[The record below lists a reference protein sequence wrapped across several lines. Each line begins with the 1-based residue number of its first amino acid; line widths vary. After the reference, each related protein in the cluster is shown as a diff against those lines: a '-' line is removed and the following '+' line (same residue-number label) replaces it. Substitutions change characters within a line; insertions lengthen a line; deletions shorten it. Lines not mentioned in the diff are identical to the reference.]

1 MQRRR
6 PAGFSGSFFEI
17 TLLNCV
23 YPRLAAEGGS
33 LGVSESLKTGS
44 LKLKGSPHDNTVIL
58 TSCWQ
63 PFGPA

>member
-23 YPRLAAEGGS
+23 YPRLVAEGVS
-33 LGVSESLKTGS
+33 LGVSESLKTGP
-44 LKLKGSPHDNTVIL
+44 LKLKGRPHDWKYCNIVIL
-58 TSCWQ
+58 EQ
-63 PFGPA
+63 G